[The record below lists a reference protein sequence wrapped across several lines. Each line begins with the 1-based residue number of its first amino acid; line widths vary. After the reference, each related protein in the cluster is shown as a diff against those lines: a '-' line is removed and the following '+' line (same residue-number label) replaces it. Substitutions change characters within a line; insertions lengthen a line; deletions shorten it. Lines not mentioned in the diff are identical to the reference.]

1 MSDLSNTLSYA
12 LLPTQIS
19 LNQTSALSRRCR
31 CGPSMPDIMLQSP
44 CVMLCRN
51 IVLPSAC
58 HVPSLMLSAYASKA
72 AGTASSDHSAG
83 RTVILEILV
92 TSQVLTEITYS
103 ESPLLTASC
112 QLVMNL
118 QIQACDDARHKW
130 KGVHATSLML
140 SYAVCC
146 ALCCIVAV
154 IAIVVPSLL
163 PFAADVEVDA
173 VCRCCLSFPDHTDN
187 VCECDSMR
195 M

>member
-1 MSDLSNTLSYA
+1 MVTTPSAIRILLSKLDQVPCDRCYDCLTMSDLSNTFSYA

-112 QLVMNL
+112 RLVMNL
-118 QIQACDDARHKW
+118 QI
-130 KGVHATSLML
+130 
-140 SYAVCC
+140 
-146 ALCCIVAV
+146 
-154 IAIVVPSLL
+154 PSLR
-163 PFAADVEVDA
+163 
-173 VCRCCLSFPDHTDN
+173 RCQA
-187 VCECDSMR
+187 
-195 M
+195 